1 MATSD
6 ANVYANRLGAQA
18 LGHIRS
24 TADFAGLLGFLW
36 GAGLGVVVALNA
48 LSNLGIASEV
58 ASTLLL
64 QKLPSLITCVLLGV
78 RVVLFQSL
86 EGHANAD
93 DVLSDILASV
103 WAALVNVVVFLLCA
117 LVGYFLGIEASNAA
131 FGESALQELAQHYP
145 VSELIR
151 LCLRTAIEAS
161 GLGWLGHLD
170 KLILSRA
177 KEAPSRS
184 ATRLLWLMVIWILS
198 VEATDSYINWLLR
211 GSI

>member
-131 FGESALQELAQHYP
+131 FGESALQELEQHYP

-198 VEATDSYINWLLR
+198 VEATDSYINWLLI

>member
-6 ANVYANRLGAQA
+6 ATLGVNRLGTQA

-36 GAGLGVVVALNA
+36 GAGLGAVVALNA

-58 ASTLLL
+58 VSTLLL

-93 DVLSDILASV
+93 DVLTDILASV

-117 LVGYFLGIEASNAA
+117 LMGYFLGIEASNAA

-145 VSELIR
+145 VNELMR
-151 LCLRTAIEAS
+151 LCLRTAVEAS

>member
-1 MATSD
+1 MAISD
-6 ANVYANRLGAQA
+6 ATVYTKRLSAQA

-24 TADFAGLLGFLW
+24 TADFAGLLGALW
-36 GAGLGVVVALNA
+36 GAGLGAVVAFNA

-58 ASTLLL
+58 VSTLLL

-93 DVLSDILASV
+93 DVLSDILAAV

-117 LVGYFLGIEASNAA
+117 LLGYFLGIEASNAA

-145 VSELIR
+145 VSELLR

>member
-6 ANVYANRLGAQA
+6 ATVYTNRLSAQA

-24 TADFAGLLGFLW
+24 TADFVGLLGALW
-36 GAGLGVVVALNA
+36 GAGLGVVVAFNA
-48 LSNLGIASEV
+48 LNNLGIASEV
-58 ASTLLL
+58 VSTLLL

-93 DVLSDILASV
+93 DVLTDILASV

-198 VEATDSYINWLLR
+198 VEATDSYINWLLI

>member
-48 LSNLGIASEV
+48 LSNLGLASEV
-58 ASTLLL
+58 VSTLLL

-145 VSELIR
+145 VSELMR

-170 KLILSRA
+170 KLILSRV

>member
-6 ANVYANRLGAQA
+6 ATVYTNRLSAQA

-24 TADFAGLLGFLW
+24 TADFVGLLGALW
-36 GAGLGVVVALNA
+36 GAGLGAVVAFNA

-58 ASTLLL
+58 VSTLLL
-64 QKLPSLITCVLLGV
+64 QKLPSLITCILVGV

-86 EGHANAD
+86 EGHVNAD

-103 WAALVNVVVFLLCA
+103 WAALVNVVVFLMCA
-117 LVGYFLGIEASNAA
+117 WIGYFLGIQASNAA

-145 VSELIR
+145 VRELMRWCI
-151 LCLRTAIEAS
+151 RTAIAAS
-161 GLGWLGHLD
+161 GLGWLGNLD

-198 VEATDSYINWLLR
+198 VEAADSYINWLLR
-211 GSI
+211 GSM

>member
-6 ANVYANRLGAQA
+6 ATVYTNRLSAQA

-24 TADFAGLLGFLW
+24 TADFVGLLGALW
-36 GAGLGVVVALNA
+36 GAGLGAVVAFNA

-58 ASTLLL
+58 VSTLLL
-64 QKLPSLITCVLLGV
+64 QKLPSLITCMLVGV

-86 EGHANAD
+86 EGHVNAD

-103 WAALVNVVVFLLCA
+103 WAALVNVVVFLMCA
-117 LVGYFLGIEASNAA
+117 WIGYFLGIQASNAA

-145 VSELIR
+145 VSDLMR
-151 LCLRTAIEAS
+151 LCIRTAIAAS

-211 GSI
+211 GAI

>member
-184 ATRLLWLMVIWILS
+184 ASRLLWLMVIWILS
-198 VEATDSYINWLLR
+198 VEATDSYINWLLI

>member
-93 DVLSDILASV
+93 DVFSDILASV

-198 VEATDSYINWLLR
+198 VEATDSYINWLLI

>member
-6 ANVYANRLGAQA
+6 ATVYTNRLSAQA

-24 TADFAGLLGFLW
+24 TADFVGLLGALW
-36 GAGLGVVVALNA
+36 GAGLGAVVAFNA

-58 ASTLLL
+58 VSTLLL
-64 QKLPSLITCVLLGV
+64 QKLPSLITCMLVGV

-86 EGHANAD
+86 EGHVNAD

-103 WAALVNVVVFLLCA
+103 WAAMVNVVVFLMFA
-117 LVGYFLGIEASNAA
+117 WVGYFLGIQASNAA

-145 VSELIR
+145 VSELMR
-151 LCLRTAIEAS
+151 LCIRTAIAAS

-198 VEATDSYINWLLR
+198 VEAADSYINWLLR
-211 GSI
+211 GSM

>member
-198 VEATDSYINWLLR
+198 VEATDSYINWLLI

>member
-6 ANVYANRLGAQA
+6 ATVYTNRLSAQA

-24 TADFAGLLGFLW
+24 TADFVGLLGALW
-36 GAGLGVVVALNA
+36 GAGLGAVVAFNA

-58 ASTLLL
+58 VSTLLL
-64 QKLPSLITCVLLGV
+64 QKLPSLITCMLVGV

-86 EGHANAD
+86 EGHVNAD

-103 WAALVNVVVFLLCA
+103 WAALVNVVVFLMCA
-117 LVGYFLGIEASNAA
+117 WIGYSLGFQASNAA

-145 VSELIR
+145 VSELMR
-151 LCLRTAIEAS
+151 LCIRTAIAAS

-198 VEATDSYINWLLR
+198 VEAADSYINWLLR
-211 GSI
+211 GSM

>member
-117 LVGYFLGIEASNAA
+117 LIGYFLGIEASNAA

-198 VEATDSYINWLLR
+198 VEATDSYINWLLI

>member
-6 ANVYANRLGAQA
+6 ATVYTNRLSAQA

-24 TADFAGLLGFLW
+24 TADFVGLLGALW
-36 GAGLGVVVALNA
+36 GAGLGAVVAFNA

-58 ASTLLL
+58 VSTLLL
-64 QKLPSLITCVLLGV
+64 QKLPSLITCMLVGV

-86 EGHANAD
+86 EGHVNAD

-103 WAALVNVVVFLLCA
+103 WAAMVNVVVFLMCA
-117 LVGYFLGIEASNAA
+117 WIGYFLGIQASNAA

-145 VSELIR
+145 VSELMR
-151 LCLRTAIEAS
+151 LCIRTAIAAS

-198 VEATDSYINWLLR
+198 VEAADSYINWLLR
-211 GSI
+211 GSM

>member
-58 ASTLLL
+58 VSTLLL
-64 QKLPSLITCVLLGV
+64 QKLASLITCVLLGV

-93 DVLSDILASV
+93 DVLTDILASV

-145 VSELIR
+145 VSELMR

-184 ATRLLWLMVIWILS
+184 ATRLLWLMVIWILF

>member
-6 ANVYANRLGAQA
+6 ANFYANRLGAQA

-36 GAGLGVVVALNA
+36 GAGLGVVVAFNA

-58 ASTLLL
+58 VSTLLL

-93 DVLSDILASV
+93 DVFSDILASV

-198 VEATDSYINWLLR
+198 VEATDSYINWLLI

>member
-6 ANVYANRLGAQA
+6 ATVYPHRLSAQA

-24 TADFAGLLGFLW
+24 TADFVGLLGALW
-36 GAGLGVVVALNA
+36 GAGLGAVVAFNA

-58 ASTLLL
+58 VSTLLL
-64 QKLPSLITCVLLGV
+64 QKLPSLITCMLVGV

-86 EGHANAD
+86 EGHVNAD

-103 WAALVNVVVFLLCA
+103 WAAMVNVVVFLMCA
-117 LVGYFLGIEASNAA
+117 WIGYFLGIQASNAA

-145 VSELIR
+145 VSELMR
-151 LCLRTAIEAS
+151 LCIRTAIAAS

-198 VEATDSYINWLLR
+198 VEAADSYINWLLR
-211 GSI
+211 GSM

>member
-1 MATSD
+1 MVTSD
-6 ANVYANRLGAQA
+6 FTVHANRLGAQA

-24 TADFAGLLGFLW
+24 TADFVGLLGLLW
-36 GAGLGVVVALNA
+36 GAGLGAVVAINA
-48 LSNLGIASEV
+48 LSNLGIASDV
-58 ASTLLL
+58 VSTLLL
-64 QKLPSLITCVLLGV
+64 QKFPSLITCVLLGV

-93 DVLSDILASV
+93 DLLSDILACV
-103 WAALVNVVVFLLCA
+103 WAALVNVVVFVLCA
-117 LVGYFLGIEASNAA
+117 WIGYFLGIEASNAA

-145 VSELIR
+145 VSELMR
-151 LCLRTAIEAS
+151 LCLRTAVQAT

-184 ATRLLWLMVIWILS
+184 ATRLLWLMVIWILL
-198 VEATDSYINWLLR
+198 VEAADSYINWLLR

>member
-58 ASTLLL
+58 VSTLLL

-93 DVLSDILASV
+93 DVLTDILASV

-145 VSELIR
+145 VSELMR

-161 GLGWLGHLD
+161 GLGWLGNLD

>member
-6 ANVYANRLGAQA
+6 ATVYTNRLSAQA

-24 TADFAGLLGFLW
+24 TADFVGLLGALW
-36 GAGLGVVVALNA
+36 GAGLGAVVAFNA

-58 ASTLLL
+58 VSTLLL
-64 QKLPSLITCVLLGV
+64 QKLPSLITCMLVGV

-86 EGHANAD
+86 EGHVNAD

-103 WAALVNVVVFLLCA
+103 WAALVNVVVFLMCA
-117 LVGYFLGIEASNAA
+117 WIGYFLGIQASNAA

-145 VSELIR
+145 VSELMR
-151 LCLRTAIEAS
+151 LCIRTAIAAS

-177 KEAPSRS
+177 IEAPSRS

-198 VEATDSYINWLLR
+198 VEAADSYINWLLR
-211 GSI
+211 GSM

>member
-24 TADFAGLLGFLW
+24 TADFAGLVGFLW
-36 GAGLGVVVALNA
+36 GAGLGVVVAFNA
-48 LSNLGIASEV
+48 LNNLGIASEV
-58 ASTLLL
+58 VSTLLL

-93 DVLSDILASV
+93 DVLTDILASV

-198 VEATDSYINWLLR
+198 VEATDSYINWLLI

>member
-1 MATSD
+1 MAASD
-6 ANVYANRLGAQA
+6 APVHANRLGTQA

-36 GAGLGVVVALNA
+36 GAGLGAVVAFNA

-58 ASTLLL
+58 VSTLLL
-64 QKLPSLITCVLLGV
+64 QKLPSLITSVLLGV

-117 LVGYFLGIEASNAA
+117 LMGYFLGIEASNAA
-131 FGESALQELAQHYP
+131 FGESAIQELAQHYP
-145 VSELIR
+145 VTELMR
-151 LCLRTAIEAS
+151 LCLRTAVEAS

-211 GSI
+211 GAI

>member
-1 MATSD
+1 MAISD
-6 ANVYANRLGAQA
+6 ATVYTKRLSAQA

-24 TADFAGLLGFLW
+24 TADFAGLLGALW
-36 GAGLGVVVALNA
+36 GAGLGAVVAFNA

-58 ASTLLL
+58 VSTLLL

-93 DVLSDILASV
+93 DVLSDILAAV

-117 LVGYFLGIEASNAA
+117 LFGYFLGIEASNAA

-145 VSELIR
+145 VSELLR

>member
-6 ANVYANRLGAQA
+6 ATLGVNRLGTQA

-36 GAGLGVVVALNA
+36 GAGLGAVVALNA

-58 ASTLLL
+58 VSTLLL
-64 QKLPSLITCVLLGV
+64 QKLPSLITCVLLGI

-93 DVLSDILASV
+93 DVLTDILASV

-117 LVGYFLGIEASNAA
+117 LMGYFLGIEASNAA

-145 VSELIR
+145 VNELMR
-151 LCLRTAIEAS
+151 LCLRTAVEAS

-198 VEATDSYINWLLR
+198 VEATDSYINWLLT